1 MQYRNLGGFSNHAR
15 ITTMSEKVLAR
26 NRKASHDFFILDKF
40 EAGLVLRGSE
50 IKSIRAGQISLKE
63 AYIRTDGREAWLVNA
78 HIAPYN
84 PASSSGHNPL
94 RERKLLLHSREID
107 VLWEETQR
115 KGNTIVPL
123 QVYLKQGRAKLEL
136 AVGRG
141 KKKWDKR
148 DDIAKRDAD
157 REIARAMKGK

>member
-1 MQYRNLGGFSNHAR
+1 
-15 ITTMSEKVLAR
+15 MSEKVLAR
-26 NRKASHDFFILDKF
+26 NRKATHDYFILEKF
-40 EAGLVLRGSE
+40 EAGLALRGSE
-50 IKSIRAGQISLKE
+50 IKSIRAGQVSLKE
-63 AYIRTDGREAWLVNA
+63 AYVRTDGREAWLVNA

-84 PASSSGHNPL
+84 PASSTGHSPL
-94 RERKLLLHSREID
+94 RERKLLLHRKEID

-123 QVYLKQGRAKLEL
+123 QVYLKDGRAKLEL
-136 AVGRG
+136 AVARG

-148 DDIAKRDAD
+148 EDIAKRDAE